1 MIKLKKLTVISLGV
15 MLIALAIAIGPV
27 LAATI
32 RVEPHGSYFG
42 LPIMLSS
49 PATFNVTVVGGAD
62 NPTTDPHIFL
72 VMTETS
78 YNSLI
83 GNVVVN
89 WTGGSPTMVTMTP
102 WTKESDNSVKVP
114 PGSDSGTGYTVALLR
129 DHLNTTE
136 PIYWAFEPFLGG
148 MNITEIPI
156 EFTVTLPATEPRMA
170 VYALGKTGDS
180 ELFNNRSPPTQP
192 GFVIPELGTVLLA
205 ASSFAA
211 FALFALRRKRQ

>member
-1 MIKLKKLTVISLGV
+1 MKNLKLISLG
-15 MLIALAIAIGPV
+15 MILIAFVIVIAPV

-42 LPIMLSS
+42 LPTMLSS
-49 PATFNVTVVGGAD
+49 PATFNVTVTGGAD

-78 YNSLI
+78 YNSLT
-83 GNVVVN
+83 GNVVVD
-89 WTGGSPTMVTMTP
+89 WTGGSPTMVAMTP
-102 WTKESDNSVKVP
+102 WTKETDNSVKIP
-114 PGSDSGTGYTVALLR
+114 PGTHPGTGYTVALLR

-136 PIYWAFEPFLGG
+136 SIYWAFEPFLGG

-156 EFTVTLPATEPRMA
+156 EFTVTLPATEPRMI
-170 VYALGKTGDS
+170 VYVLGKTGDS

-192 GFVIPELGTVLLA
+192 GFVVPELGTGLLA
-205 ASSFAA
+205 ASSFVA
-211 FALFALRRKRQ
+211 FALFALKRRRQ

>member
-1 MIKLKKLTVISLGV
+1 MIKVKKLKLVSLVV
-15 MLIALAIAIGPV
+15 MLIALALTVSPV
-27 LAATI
+27 LAASI

-78 YNSLI
+78 YNSLT

-102 WTKESDNSVKVP
+102 WTMETDNSVKVP
-114 PGSDSGTGYTVALLR
+114 PGADSGTGYTVAALR
-129 DHLNTTE
+129 SHLNTTE
-136 PIYWAFEPFLGG
+136 PIFWAFQPFLGG
-148 MNITEIPI
+148 MNITEIPV

-170 VYALGKTGDS
+170 VYVLGKTGDS
-180 ELFNNRSPPTQP
+180 ELFNNRNPPTQP
-192 GFVIPELGTVLLA
+192 GFVVPELGTVLLA
-205 ASSFAA
+205 ASSFGA

>member
-1 MIKLKKLTVISLGV
+1 VIKVKKLKLISLGI
-15 MLIALAIAIGPV
+15 MLIAFALVIGPV

-49 PATFNVTVVGGAD
+49 PATFNVTVVGSAD

-78 YNSLI
+78 YNSLT

-89 WTGGSPTMVTMTP
+89 WTDGSPTMVTMTP
-102 WTKESDNSVKVP
+102 WTQETVNSAKVP
-114 PGSDSGTGYTVALLR
+114 PGADSGTGYTVALLR

-148 MNITEIPI
+148 MNISEIPI
-156 EFTVTLPATEPRMA
+156 DFTVTLPATDPRMA
-170 VYALGKTGDS
+170 VYVLGKTGDS

-192 GFVIPELGTVLLA
+192 GFVVPELGTILLA
-205 ASSFAA
+205 ASSFGA
-211 FALFALRRKRQ
+211 FALFALRRKKQ

>member
-1 MIKLKKLTVISLGV
+1 
-15 MLIALAIAIGPV
+15 MLIALALAIGPV
-27 LAATI
+27 LAASI

-62 NPTTDPHIFL
+62 NPTMDPHIFL

-78 YNSLI
+78 YNSLT

-89 WTGGSPTMVTMTP
+89 WTGGSPKMVTMTP
-102 WTKESDNSVKVP
+102 WTQETVNSVKVP
-114 PGSDSGTGYTVALLR
+114 PGSDSGTGYTVAALR
-129 DHLNTTE
+129 SHLNTTE

-148 MNITEIPI
+148 MNITEIPM

-170 VYALGKTGDS
+170 VYVLGKTGDS
-180 ELFNNRSPPTQP
+180 ELFNNRNPPTQP
-192 GFVIPELGTVLLA
+192 GFVVPELGTVLLA
-205 ASSFAA
+205 ASSFGA